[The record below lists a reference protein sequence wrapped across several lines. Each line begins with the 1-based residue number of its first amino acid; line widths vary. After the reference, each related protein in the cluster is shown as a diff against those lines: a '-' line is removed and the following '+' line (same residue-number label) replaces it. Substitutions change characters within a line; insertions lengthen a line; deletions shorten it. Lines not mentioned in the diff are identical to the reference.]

1 MKLAHKILTKKYLFH
16 SFSIV
21 LHDYSQ
27 GMTIRGANVIQETER
42 RLCGV
47 VKWFDPSKGF
57 GFIVADGTQDDIL
70 LHANV
75 LRNFGPSSVADNARI
90 EFIAQGTTKGVQAT
104 VVLSIAPPQ
113 TTSASLA
120 DFENVDDAEVAQL
133 PLEPARVKW
142 FDKAK
147 GFGFANI
154 WGSSEDVF
162 VHVEILRR
170 SGLADLQAGEAVA
183 IRVISGKRGK
193 MAAEVCSWESVSRD

>member
-1 MKLAHKILTKKYLFH
+1 MR
-16 SFSIV
+16 
-21 LHDYSQ
+21 
-27 GMTIRGANVIQETER
+27 IRGGNAIQEIER

-47 VKWFDPSKGF
+47 LKWFEPSEGF
-57 GFIVADGTQDDIL
+57 DFIVADGTQDDIF

-75 LRNFGPSSVADNARI
+75 LRNFGQSSVADNARI

-104 VVLSIAPPQ
+104 VVLSIAPPE

-133 PLEPARVKW
+133 PLEAARVKW

-147 GFGFANI
+147 GIGFANI

-193 MAAEVCSWESVSRD
+193 MAAEVCSWEGVSRD